1 MSNCDFYFSKI
12 FKLVSCML
20 LIASTQALS
29 FARERDASSRI
40 LRSENEIYPDG
51 SYQYGFEAD
60 NGIEVQES
68 GVAGVSV
75 SGSAR
80 WVDNEG
86 TPIELTYTA
95 DENGYHPQGAHL
107 PTAPPIPDYILRA
120 LAYIEAHPNKND
132 PYAYVHQPD
141 PVYEAKVYDPRPAP
155 SAYQAPKPTARF
167 KSAVAATSRPQT
179 FRSQSGNRG
188 RFNF

>member
-1 MSNCDFYFSKI
+1 
-12 FKLVSCML
+12 ML

-29 FARERDASSRI
+29 FGRAFGHERDARI
-40 LRSENEIYPDG
+40 LRSESDIYPDG
-51 SYQYGFEAD
+51 SYQYGYEAD

-75 SGSAR
+75 SGSAKY
-80 WVDNEG
+80 VDNDG

-107 PTAPPIPDYILRA
+107 PVAPPIPDYILRA
-120 LAYIEAHPNKND
+120 LAYIEAHPNRND

-141 PVYEAKVYDPRPAP
+141 PVYEAKVYTPKPAK
-155 SAYQAPKPTARF
+155 SAYQAFAQPKPQVH
-167 KSAVAATSRPQT
+167 KSAFAPTSRPQT
-179 FRSQSGNRG
+179 YRGQPALNRG
-188 RFNF
+188 RF

>member
-1 MSNCDFYFSKI
+1 M
-12 FKLVSCML
+12 V
-20 LIASTQALS
+20 LIASTQARS
-29 FARERDASSRI
+29 FARERDATAKI

-51 SYQYGFEAD
+51 SYQYGFETD

-80 WVDNEG
+80 WVDDEG
-86 TPIELTYTA
+86 SPIELTYIA
-95 DENGYHPQGAHL
+95 DENGYQPQGAHL

-141 PVYEAKVYDPRPAP
+141 PVYETKVYEPRPAVA
-155 SAYQAPKPTARF
+155 SFKATPKPQVF
-167 KSAVAATSRPQT
+167 KSAITPTSRPQT
-179 FRSQSGNRG
+179 YRSQQANRG
-188 RFNF
+188 RF